1 LIQTPAGLC
10 AISTIQPG
18 SLVLNADG
26 IPVKVL
32 GIVQMDSSNVE
43 QVQSVGKGMLSCSCW
58 VRPPGIQLWRSL
70 HSYAR
75 AFPLFPQTS
84 THDIWYNLFTEDGTF
99 LLGSGWAVRDFTDVG
114 PDHLVDTHSET
125 LRILKER
132 TKVE

>member
-1 LIQTPAGLC
+1 M
-10 AISTIQPG
+10 
-18 SLVLNADG
+18 NADG
-26 IPVKVL
+26 CPVKVL
-32 GIVQMDSSNVE
+32 GVVQMKSSNVE
-43 QVQSVGKGMLSCSCW
+43 QVQSVGKGILSCSCW

-75 AFPLFPQTS
+75 AFPPFPQTS
-84 THDIWYNLFTEDGTF
+84 IPAIWYNLFTEDGTF

-114 PDHLVDTHSET
+114 PDHLVMTHSET